1 MVLAE
6 ESESHDQCNHMK
18 LHEGPR
24 NTRLDPKLRLPM
36 TIQNLKTAWM
46 TIDKSTDP
54 DSFVRFMDTLRGGKD
69 DDPDQYRAVFDLLS
83 VSKGERIL
91 DIGCGTG
98 GAVRALAP
106 LVGDS
111 GRVVGVDNSATMI
124 KEAQK
129 RSAGSALPVEYK
141 TADAHSLPF
150 DDNAFDGSFS
160 LRAFEI
166 LQDPRQ
172 ALVEMVRVTRP
183 GGRIFING
191 PDIDMWAIDATDR
204 DLTRKIVH
212 YICDHET
219 NGLVGR
225 QLPGWCNE
233 LGLNEIAVVPL
244 TSVVTDF
251 RLLFDLWL
259 GGLVERA
266 QRAGA
271 ITEEEANRW
280 INDLESRY
288 EAGKFFCSQTVFRVI
303 ARKP

>member
-1 MVLAE
+1 
-6 ESESHDQCNHMK
+6 
-18 LHEGPR
+18 
-24 NTRLDPKLRLPM
+24 M
-36 TIQNLKTAWM
+36 TLQNLKTAWK
-46 TIDKSTDP
+46 TIDQSSDP

-69 DDPDQYRAVFDLLS
+69 DHPDQYRAVFELLS
-83 VSKGERIL
+83 VREGERIL

-98 GAVRALAP
+98 GAVRALAR
-106 LVGDS
+106 LVGAS
-111 GRVVGVDNSATMI
+111 GRVVGVDYSATMI
-124 KEAQK
+124 NEAQK
-129 RSAGSALPVEYK
+129 RSASSELPVEFQ
-141 TADAHSLPF
+141 TADAHALPF
-150 DDNAFDGSFS
+150 DDNSFDGSFS

-166 LQDPRQ
+166 LEDARQ
-172 ALVEMVRVTRP
+172 ALVEMVRVIRP

-225 QLPGWCNE
+225 QLPGWCKE
-233 LGLNEIAVVPL
+233 LGLSEITVVPT
-244 TSVVTDF
+244 TSVVTDL

-266 QRAGA
+266 QKAGA
-271 ITEEEANRW
+271 ITGEEASRW
-280 INDLESRY
+280 VNDLESRH